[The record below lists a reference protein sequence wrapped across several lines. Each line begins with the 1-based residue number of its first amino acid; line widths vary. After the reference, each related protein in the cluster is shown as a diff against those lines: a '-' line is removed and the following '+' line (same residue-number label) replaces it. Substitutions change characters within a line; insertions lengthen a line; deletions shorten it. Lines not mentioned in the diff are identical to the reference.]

1 MSRNGFLNF
10 ICRYYICILLK
21 GYIQAFAFMG
31 ELIGLMKYM
40 ATPDN
45 ELANITYWQLGSLAK
60 VSSKKYAE
68 RIIRGENPA
77 QEK

>member
-1 MSRNGFLNF
+1 
-10 ICRYYICILLK
+10 
-21 GYIQAFAFMG
+21 MG